1 MNKPLIVI
9 TSLAMAAL
17 TACAQVPA
25 GQQALEI
32 DSFGAPTISAC
43 VKEESQVGTITVDLR
58 RFPARQITWDANND
72 PGAERGP
79 YTAMSKPQ
87 SPPLK
92 EGEVA
97 GPDYSTGQ
105 AEMAIPMTITFDLTT
120 DCDSLK
126 QFYRDYATQ
135 DSGWLNDDGSSS
147 EGWKKLLTRVI
158 SQPAEQAVIGIT
170 QKYPW
175 QKIWNDETVR
185 VEYKDALQTRL
196 PKEAAARTG
205 GKEYFTNFVVNVGKP
220 YPTDDR
226 LKTAA
231 ASIQSAQAEADAKRT
246 QLTAEAN
253 AQREAAVA
261 QQAAAEAQRN
271 AELAK
276 AAIKAAEI
284 GGYPNPDV
292 YLRQQCIDKGESCQ
306 MYNPPTVVA
315 PVPAAPGR

>member
-1 MNKPLIVI
+1 VKKSLVTIVA
-9 TSLAMAAL
+9 SAGLL
-17 TACAQVPA
+17 SACSQVPA

-32 DSFGAPTISAC
+32 DSFGAPTISNC
-43 VKEESQVGTITVDLR
+43 VKEESQVGTMTVDLR

-92 EGEVA
+92 DGEVA

-105 AEMAIPMTITFDLTT
+105 AEMAIPMTIVFDMTT
-120 DCDSLK
+120 NCDELK

-135 DSGWLNDDGSSS
+135 DQGWLNDDGSVSD
-147 EGWKKLLTRVI
+147 GWKKMLTRII

-185 VEYKDALQTRL
+185 VEYKDALQARL

-205 GKEYFTNFVVNVGKP
+205 GKEYFRNFVVNVGKP

-226 LKTAA
+226 LKSAA
-231 ASIQSAQAEADAKRT
+231 ASIQSAQAEADATRT
-246 QLTAEAN
+246 KLTAEAN
-253 AQREAAVA
+253 AARDAAVA
-261 QQAAAEAQRN
+261 QQAAAEAQKN
-271 AELAK
+271 AEIAK
-276 AAIKAAEI
+276 AQLKAAEI
-284 GGYPNPDV
+284 GGYPNPDI
-292 YLRQQCIDKGESCQ
+292 YLRDRCIDKGESCG
-306 MYNPPTVVA
+306 MFNPPTVI
-315 PVPAAPGR
+315 AAPTAPTR